1 MRLVFLGA
9 TQLAVTTAEHLIAD
23 GHEVIII
30 ERDAEKIEELSGKLD
45 CAFLHGDGS
54 KPDVVEETDPAATD
68 IFYCVT
74 NHDQTNIIAS
84 LIAKNLGVSRVVT
97 IVEDEDFVPICEH
110 LGLTD
115 TIIPVRTISRH
126 LAGLVKAELR
136 ERNNNSG
143 KG

>member
-30 ERDAEKIEELSGKLD
+30 ERNAERIEELSGKLD

-54 KPDVVEETDPAATD
+54 KPDVIEEADPAVTD
-68 IFYCVT
+68 VFYCVT

-84 LIAKNLGVSRVVT
+84 LIAKNLGVLRVVT
-97 IVEDEDFVPICEH
+97 IIEDEDFVPICDR

-126 LAGLVKAELR
+126 LAGLTKVPQHNRHRPAM
-136 ERNNNSG
+136 G
-143 KG
+143 

>member
-9 TQLAVTTAEHLIAD
+9 TQVAVTTAEHLIAD

-30 ERDAEKIEELSGKLD
+30 ERSAERIEELSGKLD

-54 KPDVVEETDPAATD
+54 KPDVVEEADPAATD
-68 IFYCVT
+68 VFYCVT

-97 IVEDEDFVPICEH
+97 IVEDEDFIPICDR

-126 LAGLVKAELR
+126 LAGLTKVSQHNRHRPAM
-136 ERNNNSG
+136 G
-143 KG
+143 

>member
-9 TQLAVTTAEHLIAD
+9 TALAVTTAEHLIAD

-30 ERDAEKIEELSGKLD
+30 ERDAERIAELNGKLD

-54 KPDVVEETDPAATD
+54 KPDVVEEADPAATD

-84 LIAKNLGVSRVVT
+84 LIAKNLGVPRVVT
-97 IVEDEDFVPICEH
+97 IVEDEDFVPICEQ

-126 LAGLVKAELR
+126 LAGLTKVPA
-136 ERNNNSG
+136 RNSSSAG
-143 KG
+143 MG

>member
-9 TQLAVTTAEHLIAD
+9 TVLAVTTAEHLIED
-23 GHEVIII
+23 GHDIIII
-30 ERDAEKIEELSGKLD
+30 ERDEERIKELSAHLD

-54 KPDVVEETDPAATD
+54 KPDVVKEADPAATD

-84 LIAKNLGVSRVVT
+84 LIAKNLGVPRVVT
-97 IVEDEDFVPICEH
+97 IVEDEDFLPICEQ

-126 LAGLVKAELR
+126 LAGLTKV
-136 ERNNNSG
+136 
-143 KG
+143 

>member
-9 TQLAVTTAEHLIAD
+9 TAVAVTTAEQLIED

-30 ERDAEKIEELSGKLD
+30 ERDQERIDELKEHLD

-54 KPDVVEETDPAATD
+54 KPDMIKEADPAATD

-84 LIAKNLGVSRVVT
+84 LIAKNLSVPRVVT
-97 IVEDEDFVPICEH
+97 VIEDEDFLPICEQ

-126 LAGLVKAELR
+126 LAGMTKA
-136 ERNNNSG
+136 
-143 KG
+143 

>member
-1 MRLVFLGA
+1 MRLLFLGA
-9 TQLAVTTAEHLIAD
+9 TGLAIVTAEQMIKD

-30 ERDAEKIEELSGKLD
+30 ERDEARIKELGDRLD

-54 KPDVVEETDPAATD
+54 KPDVVKEANPDATD
-68 IFYCVT
+68 IFYCIT

-84 LIAKNLGVSRVVT
+84 LIAKNLGVPRVVT
-97 IVEDEDFVPICEH
+97 MIEDEDFLPICEE

-126 LAGLVKAELR
+126 LAGLTKT
-136 ERNNNSG
+136 
-143 KG
+143 